1 MDIWSS
7 KHSGRLATRI
17 LAKPS
22 YTLKRSLSYTLKRS
36 LSSAPRRQRALSKA
50 KRYTVL
56 SSAGSVT
63 LLNVVVAVLLDE
75 FIATVVRE
83 KEAHAL
89 RVEAENDK
97 RRIKGVLDP
106 LTQKLCAFEDGEN
119 LLERID
125 DLWKRLDSD
134 GSGGLDY
141 KEFREGLKRLPGIGL
156 PRLRASLACLACVP
170 RLRALP
176 ACLACA

>member
-1 MDIWSS
+1 M
-7 KHSGRLATRI
+7 
-17 LAKPS
+17 
-22 YTLKRSLSYTLKRS
+22 
-36 LSSAPRRQRALSKA
+36 
-50 KRYTVL
+50 
-56 SSAGSVT
+56 
-63 LLNVVVAVLLDE
+63 LNVVVAVLLDE

-125 DLWKRLDSD
+125 DLWHRLDSD

-141 KEFREGLKRLPGIGL
+141 KEFRDGLKRLPGIGL
-156 PRLRASLACLACVP
+156 PTLRLKILFA
-170 RLRALP
+170 
-176 ACLACA
+176 